1 VVALTSG
8 EPVNNR
14 ATEECAQRARAPHRV
29 ETLASPITSR
39 VQVLAARGYGNLPMV
54 SALHLVQSTGSNMRS
69 KPRQWAQ
76 TLIMSHDD
84 LDVDDDALVVV
95 TPLDLITRLEHEH
108 ESIGSVVL
116 GRQFADLAA
125 TLRELYPAIP
135 VVEQAS

>member
-1 VVALTSG
+1 
-8 EPVNNR
+8 
-14 ATEECAQRARAPHRV
+14 
-29 ETLASPITSR
+29 
-39 VQVLAARGYGNLPMV
+39 MV

-76 TLIMSHDD
+76 GTGQWQRYRTLIMSHDD
-84 LDVDDDALVVV
+84 LEVDDDALVVV